1 MYIKIQISDTLYQA
15 LLTQGKRK
23 KGSIALVSPKEG
35 NFNAFASNSETR
47 KQRKFIRLAHGS
59 ASVGDEDVRM
69 HLRISRRE
77 AEVMPAQVIC
87 KESEIAGEFVTK
99 NC

>member
-1 MYIKIQISDTLYQA
+1 MYIKIQISDALYQA

-59 ASVGDEDVRM
+59 ASVGDE
-69 HLRISRRE
+69 RISRRE

>member
-1 MYIKIQISDTLYQA
+1 MYIKIQISDALYQA

-23 KGSIALVSPKEG
+23 KGSIALVNPKEG

-59 ASVGDEDVRM
+59 ASVGDVRM

>member
-1 MYIKIQISDTLYQA
+1 MYIKIQISDALYQA

-69 HLRISRRE
+69 HLRISPEKPRLCRLRLS
-77 AEVMPAQVIC
+77 AKRVRLPV
-87 KESEIAGEFVTK
+87 SL
-99 NC
+99 